1 MSVMDGGTLM
11 TALKIGSLFT
21 GYAGLD
27 RAAQTLFTGA
37 DIAWHCEIDPAA
49 IAVLEQHY
57 PGVRNLGDVAQVDW
71 GAVEPVDILTGGSP
85 CQDLS
90 DAGKRA
96 GMADGTRSN
105 R

>member
-1 MSVMDGGTLM
+1 MPVLGGGTTM
-11 TALKIGSLFT
+11 TGLKIGSLFT
-21 GYAGLD
+21 GYGGLD
-27 RAAQTLFTGA
+27 IAVQTLFKGA
-37 DIAWHCEIDPAA
+37 AIAWNCEIDPAA

-57 PGVRNLGDVAQVDW
+57 PGVRNLGDVAQVNW

-96 GMADGTRSN
+96 GMTD
-105 R
+105 